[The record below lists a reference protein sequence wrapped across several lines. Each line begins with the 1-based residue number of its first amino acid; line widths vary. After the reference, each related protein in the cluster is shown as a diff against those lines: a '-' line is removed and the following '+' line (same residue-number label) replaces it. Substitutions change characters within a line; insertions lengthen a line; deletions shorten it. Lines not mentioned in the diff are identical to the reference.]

1 MLKWHDFSYT
11 CIGDFMLRTKALRK
25 IFLTTLTLFVLLTVF
40 TITNSKTENVL
51 KTNLEI
57 EDIAGFKTDVIYLL
71 NDKGLLVKTKI
82 LLEGNT
88 DEEKINKLL
97 LNLTEGSSNSF
108 PEGLKKLIPKG
119 TVVNNVMVGNNL
131 VTVDF
136 SRELL
141 KVSSDMEKPMVT
153 AIVYS
158 IMELGNYEGVSIL
171 VDGKV
176 LDKYPNSLEE
186 IPSVINKSIGINKN
200 FSITSYNNINKVVI
214 YYLENIDNNLYYVP
228 VTKYVNDERDKIKI
242 IVEELASS
250 YIYESN
256 LMSFLNSN
264 VRLLDYKEDND
275 IMYLNFNDYLFDGN
289 DKILEEVLYSLAY
302 SVFDNYNVSM
312 VSFMVN
318 GQRINYVDRE
328 DNVIK

>member
-1 MLKWHDFSYT
+1 
-11 CIGDFMLRTKALRK
+11 MLRTKALRK

-228 VTKYVNDERDKIKI
+228 VTNYVNDERDKIKI

>member
-1 MLKWHDFSYT
+1 
-11 CIGDFMLRTKALRK
+11 MLRTKALRK

-88 DEEKINKLL
+88 FEEKISNLL

-108 PEGLKKLIPKG
+108 PEGLGKLIPRG
-119 TVVNNVMVGNNL
+119 TIVNNVMVGNNL

-136 SRELL
+136 SKEIL

-200 FSITSYNNINKVVI
+200 FNITSYNNINKVVI
-214 YYLENIDNNLYYVP
+214 YYLENIDNDLYYVP

-264 VRLLDYKEDND
+264 VELLDYKEDND

>member
-11 CIGDFMLRTKALRK
+11 FIGDFMLRTKALRK

-318 GQRINYVDRE
+318 GQKINYVDRE

>member
-1 MLKWHDFSYT
+1 M
-11 CIGDFMLRTKALRK
+11 
-25 IFLTTLTLFVLLTVF
+25 
-40 TITNSKTENVL
+40 
-51 KTNLEI
+51 
-57 EDIAGFKTDVIYLL
+57 
-71 NDKGLLVKTKI
+71 VKTKI

-328 DNVIK
+328 DNVIKEV

>member
-1 MLKWHDFSYT
+1 
-11 CIGDFMLRTKALRK
+11 
-25 IFLTTLTLFVLLTVF
+25 
-40 TITNSKTENVL
+40 
-51 KTNLEI
+51 
-57 EDIAGFKTDVIYLL
+57 
-71 NDKGLLVKTKI
+71 
-82 LLEGNT
+82 
-88 DEEKINKLL
+88 
-97 LNLTEGSSNSF
+97 
-108 PEGLKKLIPKG
+108 
-119 TVVNNVMVGNNL
+119 MVGNNL

-186 IPSVINKSIGINKN
+186 N

>member
-1 MLKWHDFSYT
+1 
-11 CIGDFMLRTKALRK
+11 MLRTKALRK
-25 IFLTTLTLFVLLTVF
+25 IFLTTLTLFVLLIVF

-82 LLEGNT
+82 LLEENT
-88 DEEKINKLL
+88 AEEKINKLL

-136 SRELL
+136 SKELL

-158 IMELGNYEGVSIL
+158 ILELGNYDGISIL

-318 GQRINYVDRE
+318 GERINYVDRE

>member
-1 MLKWHDFSYT
+1 
-11 CIGDFMLRTKALRK
+11 MLRTKALRK

-88 DEEKINKLL
+88 AEEKINKLL

-119 TVVNNVMVGNNL
+119 TVVNNVMVGNDL

-136 SRELL
+136 SKELL

>member
-11 CIGDFMLRTKALRK
+11 FIGDFMLRTKALRK

-88 DEEKINKLL
+88 VEEKINKLL

-136 SRELL
+136 SKELL

-318 GQRINYVDRE
+318 GQRINYFDRE